1 MLTVEIDDRA
11 VVARLSSMPDKL
23 RAAFLKKTYALA
35 EKLKS
40 KVQQNLTNRVLKIQ
54 TGNLVR
60 SIFEEVNDETNSV
73 SGRVYSSGVAYAR
86 IQEYGGT
93 IKHPGGTAYLIDKK
107 TGLAQFISNK
117 DEIAS
122 RLPRTK
128 PHDIEIHGRR
138 YMGSAFDEMK
148 PEIRARYQE
157 AVTEGTRE

>member
-1 MLTVEIDDRA
+1 MITVEVDARQ
-11 VVARLSSMPDKL
+11 VMARLTSMPDKL
-23 RAAFLKKTYALA
+23 RAAFLKKTYTLA

-40 KVQQNLTNRVLKIQ
+40 KVQQNLTNRLLNIR

-60 SIFEEVNDETNSV
+60 SIFEEVKDSTNEV

-86 IQEYGGT
+86 IQEDGGT

-128 PHDIEIHGRR
+128 PHDITLKGRR

-148 PEIRARYQE
+148 PEIKEGYEE
-157 AVTEGTRE
+157 AAKEGLR